1 MNPLLAHTPL
11 CCISFLI
18 LLKIK
23 CIEKKININNQIITI
38 FVFIFWV
45 VFILGPSLFFGLSLF
60 YRLHSIIGWSSFL
73 GCLHFWGYLHFCC
86 CLRFGVIFIYD
97 IVFFLRPSLFFWS
110 FTRLRISSK
119 IVLIVVDFCHYCTK

>member
-1 MNPLLAHTPL
+1 MKIGPIMHHSFYEEKNKRNYDLKVKMNPLLAHTPL

-73 GCLHFWGYLHFCC
+73 GCLHF
-86 CLRFGVIFIYD
+86 
-97 IVFFLRPSLFFWS
+97 
-110 FTRLRISSK
+110 
-119 IVLIVVDFCHYCTK
+119 